1 MTVFSLKTIET
12 LVVVAL
18 YIILRFVYN
27 KLVNRRMT
35 ATFINSTRGQI
46 IRRALNLISL
56 IIAVLAISTIWGVR
70 QADLL
75 VFIGSVLTIIGVAL
89 FAQWSHLSN
98 ITSSIIIF
106 FNHSVKIGDTIQ
118 IMEAKDYEIE
128 GKVIS
133 IGLFFVELQTTD
145 GKEISLPNNIFIQKM
160 IKKDVDDSFKI

>member
-1 MTVFSLKTIET
+1 MSVFSLKIIET

-18 YIILRFVYN
+18 YIILRFVIDR
-27 KLVNRRMT
+27 LIHRRMI

-56 IIAVLAISTIWGVR
+56 IIAILTISTIWGVR

-118 IMEAKDYEIE
+118 IMEGKDYEVE
-128 GKVIS
+128 GKVTD
-133 IGLFFVELQTTD
+133 IGLFFVELQTAE
-145 GKEISLPNNIFIQKM
+145 GKEISLPNNIFIMKM
-160 IKKDVDDSFKI
+160 IKKNVETPLS